1 MNRYLP
7 ILLVALG
14 LLLVSTS
21 FAAAQTGAKI
31 ETTNGQVCLDA
42 STTFSPQSEGG
53 KIHRCWKQLGL
64 GILVNGC
71 KTHIALPETA
81 VAIGERP
88 APCWLF
94 QTNPVPYEGPSPP
107 LDLPPP
113 KA

>member
-1 MNRYLP
+1 
-7 ILLVALG
+7 
-14 LLLVSTS
+14 
-21 FAAAQTGAKI
+21 
-31 ETTNGQVCLDA
+31 
-42 STTFSPQSEGG
+42 
-53 KIHRCWKQLGL
+53 LGL